1 MLMPDSMLLL
11 AIDTCGPSGSVA
23 LGRSSSRDVE
33 ILSQIELEG
42 RSYSSTLVEAV
53 KDVLS
58 QNGVELRQVSCIVV
72 VNGPGSFTGVRVGV
86 SAAKGLAEAAQ
97 IPVTSVSRLEVLAS
111 LAAVTSSALD
121 AHRHEL
127 YLRLGEKGRP
137 GRELLAGIRELEA
150 IEPRSPRVA
159 CCDDAAILLE
169 RAWPAVELVLVQAP
183 SAADALRLCAS
194 RVTAGAFVDLAMLDG
209 HYLRRSDAEIFGEPS
224 SVGEHRP

>member
-1 MLMPDSMLLL
+1 
-11 AIDTCGPSGSVA
+11 
-23 LGRSSSRDVE
+23 
-33 ILSQIELEG
+33 
-42 RSYSSTLVEAV
+42 LVEAV

-127 YLRLGEKGRP
+127 YLRLGEQGRP